1 VRHIAAPG
9 LAFETRRRP
18 SDRRSDDVSTSA
30 TPRPQAVPRSPT
42 LEQRSGWV
50 TFAVV
55 LLSIAG
61 VLNVIY
67 GVAAV
72 SNSSFFLQNT
82 RYILSGL
89 NTWGWVTLILG
100 VVQLFAALSLW
111 GGGLF
116 GRIVGIASAGLSAIA
131 ALMSIPAYPLW
142 SLAIFALDVVI
153 IHQIAVRGTEG
164 RRPA

>member
-1 VRHIAAPG
+1 
-9 LAFETRRRP
+9 
-18 SDRRSDDVSTSA
+18 
-30 TPRPQAVPRSPT
+30 
-42 LEQRSGWV
+42 V

-55 LLSIAG
+55 LLSMAG
-61 VLNVIY
+61 VLNAIY
-67 GVAAV
+67 GIAAI
-72 SNSSFFLQNT
+72 SDSSFFVHNT

-89 NTWGWVTLILG
+89 NTWGWVTLGLG
-100 VVQLFAALSLW
+100 VVQLLAALSLW

-116 GRIVGIASAGLSAIA
+116 GRIVGIAAAGLSAIA

-153 IHQIAVRGTEG
+153 IHQIATRGTEG

>member
-1 VRHIAAPG
+1 MSTRFPEDAMTSPSPQQRAAP
-9 LAFETRRRP
+9 RP
-18 SDRRSDDVSTSA
+18 A
-30 TPRPQAVPRSPT
+30 I
-42 LEQRSGWV
+42 LGERSGWV
-50 TFAVV
+50 TFATVMLAIV
-55 LLSIAG
+55 G

-67 GVAAV
+67 GIAAIGD
-72 SNSSFFLQNT
+72 SAFFVNNT

-100 VVQLFAALSLW
+100 VIQLFAALSLW

-116 GRIVGIASAGLSAIA
+116 GRIVGIVVCGLSAIA
-131 ALMSIPAYPLW
+131 ALLSIPAYPFW

-153 IHQIAVRGTEG
+153 IYQIATRGTEG

>member
-1 VRHIAAPG
+1 MSSSARAAAAP
-9 LAFETRRRP
+9 R
-18 SDRRSDDVSTSA
+18 A
-30 TPRPQAVPRSPT
+30 TA

-55 LLSIAG
+55 LLSMAG
-61 VLNVIY
+61 VLNAIY
-67 GVAAV
+67 GIAAI
-72 SNSSFFLQNT
+72 SDSSFFVHNT

-89 NTWGWVTLILG
+89 NTWGWVTLGLG
-100 VVQLFAALSLW
+100 VVQLLAALSLW

-116 GRIVGIASAGLSAIA
+116 GRIVGIAAAGLSAIA

-153 IHQIAVRGTEG
+153 IHQIATRGTEG